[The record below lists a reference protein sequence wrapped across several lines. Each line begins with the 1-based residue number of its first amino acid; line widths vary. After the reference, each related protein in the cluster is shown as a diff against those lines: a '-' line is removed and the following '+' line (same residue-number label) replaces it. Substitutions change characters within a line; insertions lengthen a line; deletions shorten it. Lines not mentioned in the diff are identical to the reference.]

1 MKKQNL
7 TFNLLKNKNMKPN
20 FKEYKTIKTEWSYD
34 KVSSIPPFSRNRDV
48 LPRVPKVTKIL
59 ESKFSPTQLEYTVG
73 HAVKDFG
80 KYKVGDMF
88 LLDGNTRTE
97 VYRGRPDL
105 IPPFPMNVRIYEL
118 EDMEDAKMLYDSI
131 DNQVSAEKSNEK
143 ITGLHRER
151 EFEPVSKIFRQGK
164 YKIALEF
171 AGYYA
176 HNENGVLLQKVDFE
190 LLLDYF
196 WDEILFIDSQNLDTF
211 KRMSGA
217 VLVTLLLT
225 TKKYGI
231 NNPMVHQLIKMYR
244 NGYTTVNNDV
254 EMDGAHYVYH
264 ILHDELKLIW
274 SSLSYA
280 NAKPLVSAI
289 LYGFDCFINHET
301 IKKKKNGNLII
312 PSKEKLMDR
321 YQFFLK

>member
-1 MKKQNL
+1 
-7 TFNLLKNKNMKPN
+7 MKPN
-20 FKEYKTIKTEWSYD
+20 FKKYKTTKTEWSFD
-34 KVSSIPPFSRNRDV
+34 KVSSIKPYNRNRDV

-59 ESKFSPTQLEYTVG
+59 EESYTPTQSEYKVG
-73 HAVKDFG
+73 LAVKNFG

-97 VYRGRPDL
+97 VYKRRPDL
-105 IPPFPMNVRIYEL
+105 IPPFPMDITIYECDD
-118 EDMEDAKMLYDSI
+118 EGETKRLYGSI

-196 WDEILFIDSQNLDTF
+196 WDELQFIDSQNLDTF

-217 VLVTLLLT
+217 VLVTLLLI

-254 EMDGAHYVYH
+254 EMDGVHYVFNVLYE
-264 ILHDELKLIW
+264 ELALIW
-274 SSLSYA
+274 TSLSYA

-289 LYGFDCFINHET
+289 LYGFDCFINYDT
-301 IKKKKNGNLII
+301 IKKKKNGNLLA